1 MLQQL
6 SVCHCSDTILTM
18 SERIQFGQL
27 ATTLLRVPVPWVF
40 VLTYLAGVGIETAF
54 RQGGFFQDYKLLTP
68 VGIVIFTLGARL
80 AAWGWLIFRLSR
92 TTRVPGEASTT
103 LVRTGPYRLMR
114 NPMYVGLSVA
124 YIGEAAILHQ
134 IVPVVLLP
142 LTIAY
147 LNRVVIPIEEER
159 LHEVFGAEYERYQ
172 NDVRRW
178 F

>member
-1 MLQQL
+1 M
-6 SVCHCSDTILTM
+6 SD
-18 SERIQFGQL
+18 RIQFGQL
-27 ATTLLRVPVPWVF
+27 ATVLLRVPVPWVF
-40 VLTYLAGVGIETAF
+40 VLTYLAGVGVEAAF
-54 RQGGFFQDYKLLTP
+54 HRGGFFRDYKLLTP
-68 VGIVIFTLGARL
+68 VGFVIFTIGGGFAG
-80 AAWGWLIFRLSR
+80 WGWSIFRRAR

-103 LVRTGPYRLMR
+103 LVTSGPYRLMR

-147 LNRVVIPIEEER
+147 LNRVVIPVEEER
-159 LHEVFGAEYERYQ
+159 LLAVFGAEYEQYQ

-178 F
+178 L